1 MKIPSILSL
10 SLVLTNLISLYF
22 ILGFLLG
29 VPTAD
34 YCQIVKSAYISYRLQ
49 IYMLYITWLFNL
61 YFIFYL
67 LIREKFKE

>member
-10 SLVLTNLISLYF
+10 SLVFTNLISLYF
-22 ILGFLLG
+22 ILGFLLD

-34 YCQIVKSAYISYRLQ
+34 YCQIVKPAYISYRLQ